1 VALMRFR
8 SSEVAAATGGRLH
21 GPDVWI
27 EGATFD
33 SRSLRS
39 GSLFV
44 PIVAARDGHDHIT
57 DAFRAGAS
65 AALTSRPLGS
75 QEISLNRTM
84 IEVDDTAAALMALAG
99 WARSRRPDMVV
110 GITGSV
116 GKTSTKD
123 LLAAALAS
131 TLRTAANQRSFNNE
145 QGLPVTILDSPDDT
159 EVMVLEMGMRGL
171 GEIARLCKVARP
183 SVGVVTVVGAA
194 HTGLLGGIEGVAR
207 AKGELVEALEPTG
220 VAVLNADDAR
230 VLAMAA
236 RTTARV
242 LTYGAALDA
251 DVHVHSVRL
260 DDRARPR
267 FTVHTP
273 WGTTDVELAVSGAH
287 MALNAAAAIAAAGT
301 LGVTPDVAAAALAT
315 ATVSEGRMQIL
326 TTPGG
331 ALIVNDAY
339 NANPTSMVAALDAL
353 AAMPARRRVAVLGL
367 MAEIE
372 DPPAGHRLVAAHA
385 AALGIEVVAVGVDLY
400 GVTPVDDP
408 IRVLGPLGPGDV
420 ALVKGSLVAGLQ
432 PVAKRLA
439 AGVEVSVTPPPAVVP
454 PASAP

>member
-1 VALMRFR
+1 MRFR
-8 SSEVAAATGGRLH
+8 SSEAASATVGRLH

-27 EGATFD
+27 EGASFD
-33 SRSLRS
+33 SRSLRP

-44 PIVAARDGHDHIT
+44 PIVAARDGHDHIA
-57 DAFRAGAS
+57 DAFSAGA
-65 AALTSRPLGS
+65 AASLTSRPVGPRDLSAG
-75 QEISLNRTM
+75 NTM
-84 IEVDDTAAALMALAG
+84 IEVDDTAAALMALG
-99 WARSRRPDMVV
+99 RWARSRRPDRVV

-131 TLRTAANQRSFNNE
+131 TLRTAASPRSFNNE

-171 GEIARLCKVARP
+171 GEIARLCAVARP

-194 HTGLLGGIEGVAR
+194 HTAQLGGIEGVAR

-230 VLAMAA
+230 VRAMAA
-236 RTTARV
+236 RTAARI

-251 DVHVHSVRL
+251 DVHVDAVRL

-267 FTVHTP
+267 FTVRTP

-301 LGVTPDVAAAALAT
+301 LGVAVDVAAAALAT
-315 ATVSEGRMQIL
+315 ATVSEGRMQVVL
-326 TTPGG
+326 TAPGG
-331 ALIVNDAY
+331 AVVVNDAY
-339 NANPTSMVAALDAL
+339 NANPTSVVAALDAL

-367 MAEIE
+367 MAEID

-385 AALGIEVVAVGVDLY
+385 ARLGIEVVAVAVDLY
-400 GVTPVDDP
+400 GVTPVENP
-408 IRVLGPLGPGDV
+408 IRALGPLGPGDV
-420 ALVKGSLVAGLQ
+420 VLVKGSLVAGLQ
-432 PVAKRLA
+432 PVAERLA
-439 AGVEVSVTPPPAVVP
+439 AGAEV
-454 PASAP
+454 

>member
-1 VALMRFR
+1 MRFR
-8 SSEVAAATGGRLH
+8 SSEAASATVGRLH

-27 EGATFD
+27 EGASFD
-33 SRSLRS
+33 SRSLRP

-44 PIVAARDGHDHIT
+44 PIVAARDGHDHIA
-57 DAFRAGAS
+57 DAFSAGA
-65 AALTSRPLGS
+65 AASLTSRPVGPRDLSAG
-75 QEISLNRTM
+75 NTM
-84 IEVDDTAAALMALAG
+84 IEVDDTAAALMALG
-99 WARSRRPDMVV
+99 RWARSRRPDRVV

-131 TLRTAANQRSFNNE
+131 TLRTAASPRSFNNE

-171 GEIARLCKVARP
+171 GEIARLCAVARP

-194 HTGLLGGIEGVAR
+194 HTAQLGGIEGVAR

-230 VLAMAA
+230 VRAMAA
-236 RTTARV
+236 RTAARI

-251 DVHVHSVRL
+251 DVHVDAVRL

-267 FTVHTP
+267 FTVRTP

-301 LGVTPDVAAAALAT
+301 LGVAVDVAAAALAT
-315 ATVSEGRMQIL
+315 ATVSEGRMQVVL
-326 TTPGG
+326 TAPGG
-331 ALIVNDAY
+331 AVVVNDAY
-339 NANPTSMVAALDAL
+339 NANPTSVVAALDAL

-367 MAEIE
+367 MAEID

-385 AALGIEVVAVGVDLY
+385 ARLGIEVVAVAVDLY
-400 GVTPVDDP
+400 GVTPVENP
-408 IRVLGPLGPGDV
+408 IRALGPLGPGDV
-420 ALVKGSLVAGLQ
+420 VLVKGSLVAGLQ
-432 PVAKRLA
+432 PVAERLT
-439 AGVEVSVTPPPAVVP
+439 AGAEV
-454 PASAP
+454 